1 MSDAQGIPPS
11 RGIRIPHAA
20 AARLHAGVAAR
31 IPVRRTYVKA
41 LHGAMIPL
49 TFWFMIA
56 TPDVVRDLFGPRGA
70 AINSD
75 IALIFVALALLWSA
89 DYFLRGLVG
98 RPGPKL
104 SPRLRRF
111 HRILHRTLLW
121 LLFLVPIGGF
131 LLGLTSERLLK
142 AGGWLPIAPPLGL
155 ARANEIVGLLH
166 RIEFYALGA
175 LVVVHGGFHVWR
187 HIRLRDNALRI
198 MAPKGLHRFL

>member
-1 MSDAQGIPPS
+1 M
-11 RGIRIPHAA
+11 RFPHAA
-20 AARLHAGVAAR
+20 VARLRAAAMAR
-31 IPVRRTYVKA
+31 IPARRVYVKA

-56 TPDVVRDLFGPRGA
+56 TPDVVRDLFGPTGA

-104 SPRLRRF
+104 SPRLKLF
-111 HRILHRTLLW
+111 HRNLHRTLLW
-121 LLFLVPIGGF
+121 LVFLVPVGGF
-131 LLGLTSERLLK
+131 LLGLTSARLLK

-155 ARANEIVGLLH
+155 ERANEIVGLLH
-166 RIEFYALGA
+166 RIELYALGA

-187 HIRLRDNALRI
+187 QVRLGDNALRI
-198 MAPKGLHRFL
+198 MAPKALHRFL